1 MKTAIIIGAGIGGLS
16 SAIRLAQHG
25 WKVQIFEQNKAV
37 GGKMSEY
44 LADGFRW
51 DMGPSVITMRHVLE
65 ELFQSIGRRLE
76 DYLTLLPLE
85 PLTRYFYS
93 DGTQLNVT
101 ANLTEML
108 TQIHALE
115 PHDVEGYLHYLSYVA
130 RIYRI
135 TSPVFIENQ
144 PPQLHDFL
152 SVPLWEM
159 PHVDPLR
166 TMNQSIQQFVKHPK
180 LQQLLGRFATYT
192 GASPY
197 LAPATLNVIAH
208 VELNQ
213 GVWYPKGGIYSI
225 AKALE
230 KVAIELGV
238 DIHCD
243 HSVGRILTQQGI
255 AYGVELTSGIH
266 HLSDVVLANADVGF
280 VYDQL
285 IMDKSIKLEKHTQS
299 LLKMETSCSGLI
311 FMWGINQSFEQ
322 LAHHNILFSDDYPH
336 EFHQLFT
343 QQIMPDDPTIYLA
356 ITSKTDPD
364 HAPIGYEN
372 WFVLINAPAL
382 SNQYDWEIQ
391 LRPYREKVLDKLAR
405 FGLDI
410 RPHLIHE
417 RVLTP
422 HDLEKQTQARRGALY
437 GTSSNNRFAAFN
449 RPHNRSEHIQRLYFV
464 GGTTHPGGGVP
475 MVMLSAK
482 VATEMVL
489 ADDSFQR

>member
-1 MKTAIIIGAGIGGLS
+1 MRKAIIIGAGIGGLS
-16 SAIRLAQHG
+16 SAIRLAHQG
-25 WKVQIFEQNKAV
+25 WRVQVFEQNLAA
-37 GGKMSEY
+37 GGKMAEY
-44 LADGFRW
+44 QAEGFRW
-51 DMGPSVITMRHVLE
+51 DMGPSVITMRHVIE
-65 ELFQSIGRRLE
+65 GLFHDVGRTLT
-76 DYLTLLPLE
+76 DYLTLLPID

-101 ANLTEML
+101 SQLSEML
-108 TQIHALE
+108 AQIHTLE
-115 PHDVEGYLHYLSYVA
+115 PYDVEGYLRYLSYVA

-135 TSPVFIENQ
+135 TAPVFIENQ
-144 PPQLHDFL
+144 PPKLHDFL
-152 SVPLWEM
+152 SVPVWEM

-166 TMNQSIQQFVKHPK
+166 TMDQSIRQFIKHPK
-180 LQQLLGRFATYT
+180 LRKLLGRFATYT

-213 GVWYPKGGIYSI
+213 GVWYPQGGIYSI

-230 KVAIELGV
+230 KVALELGV
-238 DIHCD
+238 EIHYSQ
-243 HSVGRILTQQGI
+243 SVRSILTNQGV
-255 AYGVELTSGIH
+255 AYGVELHDDTQ
-266 HLSDVVLANADVGF
+266 HLSDIVLANVDVGF
-280 VYDQL
+280 VYDKL
-285 IMDKSIKLEKHTQS
+285 IKDQSAKLRQHTAH
-299 LLKMETSCSGLI
+299 LLKMEPSCSGLI
-311 FMWGINQSFEQ
+311 FMWGISRSFSE
-322 LAHHNILFSDDYPH
+322 LAHHNILFSDDYAH

-343 QQIMPDDPTIYLA
+343 EQKMPDDPTIYVA
-356 ITSKTDPD
+356 ITSKTDRS
-364 HAPIGYEN
+364 HAPEGYEN

-382 SNQYDWEIQ
+382 SPHFNWETQ
-391 LRPYREKVLDKLAR
+391 LPSYRERVLDKLSS

-422 HDLEKQTQARRGALY
+422 HDLEHLTHARRGALY

-449 RPHNRSEHIQRLYFV
+449 RPNNRSEHIHKLYFV

-482 VATEMVL
+482 VVAEMIHN
-489 ADDSFQR
+489 DFS